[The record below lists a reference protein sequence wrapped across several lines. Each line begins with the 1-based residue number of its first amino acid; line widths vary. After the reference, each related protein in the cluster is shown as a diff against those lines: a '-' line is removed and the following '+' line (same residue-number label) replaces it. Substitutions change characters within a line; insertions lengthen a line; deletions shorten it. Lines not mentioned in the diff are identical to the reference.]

1 MNEMECFRCG
11 KLPRGADGA
20 DLEWCICSRSQKN
33 AHYKSVSRSMQLA
46 AGSRCSYGRL
56 DIIREAMKRK
66 TIKDIHRSRFDKL
79 FPAKMI
85 DSGIVAAKLK
95 AGEGKVFLKKGKK
108 KLTKMGGVKNDI
120 R

>member
-1 MNEMECFRCG
+1 MSEMKCFRCG
-11 KLPRGADGA
+11 KFPSGAY
-20 DLEWCICSRSQKN
+20 LNRCICSRSQKD
-33 AHYKSVSRSMQLA
+33 AYYKSAQRSMQLA

-66 TIKDIHRSRFDKL
+66 TIKDIHRARFDKL
-79 FPAKMI
+79 FPARQI

-108 KLTKMGGVKNDI
+108 KLTKIGRASK
-120 R
+120 